1 MKKFKNL
8 NEEIDHLLTLLE
20 PEPAYIDEG
29 IMREITMYLFYN
41 KKKGTG
47 RCSCCGRTV
56 RLDAV
61 LEATKE
67 WCQRQELIPNSEIW
81 HKDWPYICPEC
92 GRALEARSAGRGR
105 QNLENNFRISYWMK
119 RGKTLYLI
127 TKLVDVDFEDDIPR
141 IHKRFRAIYIFG
153 KNKPRKLF
161 KAYDW
166 LAGSKWVE
174 KERFSYFRESAGMY
188 YQAPKYEAELYFNKP
203 LQDLLP
209 GSYLKYAVDPHGWC
223 LHMRDHVRE
232 NSWSA
237 YSLAQID
244 CEYLGLFAQMPA
256 VEVLHKTGFDY
267 LIEERIR
274 GSSPLSALNWKAV
287 KLQKIFRGLNMKE
300 IREIR
305 DNEFSLSIIKEYQS
319 AKKIGMNISVTAV
332 ARTINYRTASLDKF
346 IERVKDNNPERCL
359 KYLDENAVNAIEYLD
374 YIRQCEEL
382 QLDLDDKK
390 IRYPRIFIIAH
401 ATASE
406 AVAELRAKQEEERNR
421 EKIEQFKERIEAA
434 FPDGYEWHGD
444 GLIIRPALLPSE
456 LRQEGNAMHH
466 CVARYDDHVIR
477 GDSFI
482 IFIRQETE
490 PDKSFVTMEVSQDFK
505 RMYQIRAK
513 ANRDPAPEVR
523 ATAEEWLKEYKK
535 NQKKLL
541 KENRKETA

>member
-61 LEATKE
+61 LEASKE

-105 QNLENNFRISYWMK
+105 QNLESNFRISYWMK

-141 IHKRFRAIYIFG
+141 ISKRYRAIYIFG
-153 KNKPRKLF
+153 KNKPRKLLRTYSAWF
-161 KAYDW
+161 GPCW
-166 LAGSKWVE
+166 EE
-174 KERFSYFRESAGMY
+174 KKTFSYYRENAVACFQG
-188 YQAPKYEAELYFNKP
+188 PKYDAELYFEKP

-223 LHMRDHVRE
+223 PHMKEHAVRE
-232 NSWSA
+232 KWASYN
-237 YSLAQID
+237 LPQID

-274 GSSPLSALNWKAV
+274 GASPLSALNWKAV

-305 DNEFSLSIIKEYQS
+305 DNEYSLLIIKQYQA
-319 AKKIGMNISVTAV
+319 AKKKGMNVSVTAV
-332 ARTINYRTASLDKF
+332 ARTINYRTATLDKF
-346 IERVKDNNPERCL
+346 IERVKDRNPEKCL
-359 KYLDENAVNAIEYLD
+359 RYLDDNAVNAIEYLD

-390 IRYPRIFIIAH
+390 IRYPEVFIIAH
-401 ATASE
+401 KTASE
-406 AVAELRAKQEEERNR
+406 AVAELRAKQEEERNK
-421 EKIEQFKERIEAA
+421 EKIEQFRERIEAA

-444 GLIIRPALLPSE
+444 GLVIRPALLPSE

-482 IFIRQETE
+482 IFIRKETD

-505 RMYQIRAK
+505 QMYQIRAK
-513 ANRDPAPEVR
+513 ANRDPAEEVR
-523 ATAEEWLKEYKK
+523 ETATMWLAEYRKNYKK
-535 NQKKLL
+535 LMKG
-541 KENRKETA
+541 KETA